1 MKVLKLKNSSLEP
14 GPSSGLRW
22 SPVGFVSFYIYGLL
36 LLHCVAQPDSSQYE
50 HSEDPSAYLLFFFL
64 LQIKYSSHF
73 VMRRNLLPSYRN
85 IPGINFLVRLK

>member
-1 MKVLKLKNSSLEP
+1 MDSYCSTVLPNQTVLSMNTQK
-14 GPSSGLRW
+14 
-22 SPVGFVSFYIYGLL
+22 I
-36 LLHCVAQPDSSQYE
+36 LLHIYF
-50 HSEDPSAYLLFFFL
+50 FFFL